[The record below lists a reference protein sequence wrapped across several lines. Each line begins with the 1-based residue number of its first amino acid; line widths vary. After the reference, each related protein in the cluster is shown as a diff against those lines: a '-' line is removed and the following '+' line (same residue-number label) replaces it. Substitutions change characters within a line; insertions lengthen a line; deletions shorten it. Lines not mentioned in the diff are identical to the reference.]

1 MVFILDIVVIK
12 KIIIMLWVWRYIIR
26 DECYE
31 LIKELFILILFWDFD
46 WVFFFVIWIIE
57 FRVIEK
63 CIYGLFEY
71 LCDESVYYF

>member
-12 KIIIMLWVWRYIIR
+12 KIIIMLWVWRYIII